1 MELNHDWR
9 KFQTFFYPQRKSS
22 FGQADVGMGPVH
34 VVSDDDEI
42 ISVFSESDDFSEWVG
57 GSTAGL
63 KAQLNHR
70 KLMIY
75 DRAQVDGWIKSSLEK
90 TSFYDQVEHL
100 RFNAP
105 TFKNAVDA
113 RHFLLKAL
121 EGWWSKVLPS
131 SFGIYLCLEGQSC
144 QDLVMIVRRGRFA
157 GFHEPDLAFFGAKL
171 DRKKMGADVVKFLS
185 EKYLIPIQGVFVGA
199 SEWAD
204 WSSKADPWRGV
215 STALRANR
223 MRLVPFRWSLATL
236 LATRAYLGL

>member
-22 FGQADVGMGPVH
+22 FGQTDVGLGPVYL
-34 VVSDDDEI
+34 VSEGDEI
-42 ISVFSESDDFSEWVG
+42 ISVFSESDDFSDWVG
-57 GSTAGL
+57 GSTTGL

-90 TSFYDQVEHL
+90 TSFYDQVELL
-100 RFNAP
+100 RSHAP
-105 TFKNAVDA
+105 SFDA

-131 SFGIYLCLEGQSC
+131 SFGIYLCLEGQVC
-144 QDLVMIVRRGRFA
+144 QDLVMIVRRGQFA
-157 GFHEPDLAFFGAKL
+157 GFHEPDLTFFGSKL
-171 DRKKMGADVVKFLS
+171 DRKKKGQDVVRFLS
-185 EKYLIPIQGVFVGA
+185 EKYLIPMQGVFVNA
-199 SEWAD
+199 AEWTD
-204 WSSKADPWRGV
+204 WSQKPDPWKEV
-215 STALRANR
+215 SQSLRSNR